1 MVIERNMWIS
11 DTPYIGHIASISA
24 AALWAVASILFTRLG
39 STINALVLNLLKTGI
54 ACILMLLT
62 LKLAAGHF
70 WPQTM
75 TKAELAWLAGSGL
88 LGLTVG
94 DTLLF
99 MAFNRV
105 GPRKSLLFMTLA
117 PPTTALLAWPFL
129 GEPITLKMCLGILVT
144 IFGVAL
150 IIDDRE
156 DSASEES
163 DKVGLMLAAAAAL
176 CQAVGN
182 IGTKLGGH
190 HAPLEMGLVRITF
203 GTVGLVILVL
213 LTRKIRSE
221 LRPLKHGKTLFMV
234 LVATLLGTYLGIW
247 LQVAGLRFA
256 PAGIA
261 ATLSSTSPIFVL
273 PLAAIWLHD
282 RLTGRSIWAA
292 LIATLGMALL
302 FDIG

>member
-1 MVIERNMWIS
+1 MWIS
-11 DTPYIGHIASISA
+11 DSPYIGHIASIAA
-24 AALWAVASILFTRLG
+24 AALWAIASILFTRLG
-39 STINALVLNLLKTGI
+39 ASINAAVLNLLKTGI
-54 ACILMLLT
+54 ACLLMLLT
-62 LKLAAGHF
+62 LKIGAGHF

-75 TKAELAWLAGSGL
+75 TSAEVAWLAGSGL
-88 LGLTVG
+88 LGLTLG

-129 GEPITLKMCLGILVT
+129 GEPITLKMCLGILIT

-150 IIDDRE
+150 VIDDRE
-156 DSASEES
+156 GSEGQQS
-163 DKVGLMLAAAAAL
+163 DKGGLMLAAAAAL

-203 GTVGLVILVL
+203 GTMGLLLLVL
-213 LTRKIRSE
+213 LTRNIRSE
-221 LRPLKHGKTLFMV
+221 LRPLKHGKTLSMV
-234 LVATLLGTYLGIW
+234 LVATLLGTYFGIW

-273 PLAAIWLHD
+273 PLAAIWLND
-282 RLTGRSIWAA
+282 RLTGRKLVAA